1 MIGRCINCSVFFID
15 ADTFAMH
22 QRAHNIVG
30 APTPTAPLPTTHGM
44 RSVERGTFARLA
56 DGLDDPARCH
66 PSAGRR
72 TLRGGAA

>member
-15 ADTFAMH
+15 ADTFDAH
-22 QRAHNIVG
+22 QRAHNFVG

-56 DGLDDPARCH
+56 DGIDPARH